1 MLHEPKSIAEHIEC
15 LSRLTSAPNNFV
27 DQVRQLF
34 VDKGI
39 SLDNEAA
46 PFLPA
51 LEEAFKREETIRCS
65 TRRAREGLSSIHDN
79 FRKVGKAYVEQLSQL
94 KKIQSSLQQQS
105 QRLRQKMANKRGKT
119 THVTISGDHRS
130 FVTRPE
136 REELP
141 MVPGP
146 SEPQ

>member
-1 MLHEPKSIAEHIEC
+1 MMNQPRSIEDHIEC
-15 LSRLTSAPNNFV
+15 LARLTGAPLAFV
-27 DQVRQLF
+27 DQVRNLF
-34 VDKGI
+34 ISKGI
-39 SLDNEAA
+39 PLATEAT
-46 PFLPA
+46 PFLEA
-51 LEEAFKREETIRCS
+51 MEEAFRREETIRAS
-65 TRRAREGLSSIHDN
+65 SHHARQNLSNIHDN

-94 KKIQSSLQQQS
+94 KKIQSSLQKQS
-105 QRLRQKMANKRGKT
+105 RRLRTKMGKRRGDV

-146 SEPQ
+146 SEVQ